1 MAMMVEGHEFYT
13 TDEACAVLDVKPAT
27 LYAYVSR
34 NLLHSYREG
43 LKRRRLY
50 RRSEVED
57 LRRLRR
63 SGLPSGGDAPAS
75 TLPSAESWIP
85 YT

>member
-1 MAMMVEGHEFYT
+1 MAMMIEGHEFYT

-43 LKRRRLY
+43 FKRRRLY
-50 RRSEVED
+50 RRSDVED

-63 SGLPSGGDAPAS
+63 SSLPVGKNVSDS
-75 TLPSAESWIP
+75 TLPCAESWIP